1 MFADIKQKQVY
12 LLLVVG
18 VLVVVAGCSSC
29 FCLPVVAGCDTALSG
44 LGAARRGCGPCAWPV
59 PVVGVACWRCAWACW
74 AVCSVVLVR
83 LVALARWVLVFGL
96 AGCALVAVSAARALG
111 RVVGVFPCSPSMPEN
126 VFLVQV
132 GHRPEEVVQVT
143 GTVCCKDGH
152 WAVYC

>member
-1 MFADIKQKQVY
+1 MQ
-12 LLLVVG
+12 LG
-18 VLVVVAGCSSC
+18 VVAARALGL
-29 FCLPVVAGCDTALSG
+29 CLWLAWLV
-44 LGAARRGCGPCAWPV
+44 GA
-59 PVVGVACWRCAWACW
+59 CAWACW

-126 VFLVQV
+126 VILVQV

-152 WAVYC
+152 RAVYC